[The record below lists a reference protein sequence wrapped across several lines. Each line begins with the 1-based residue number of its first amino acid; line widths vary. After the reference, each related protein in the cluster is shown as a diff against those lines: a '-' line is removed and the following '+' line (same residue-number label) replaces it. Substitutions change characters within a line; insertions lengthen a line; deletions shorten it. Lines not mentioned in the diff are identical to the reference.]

1 MTVDD
6 LGAYLREHW
15 SRRKEEIRNGT
26 CQPQPV
32 RRVDIPKPGGKG
44 TRMLGIPTVLDRFI
58 QQAILQVLSPIFDPH
73 MSKSSYGF
81 RPGRSAHDAVRQA
94 RQYVEDGYR
103 CVVDIDLERFFD
115 TVNHDML
122 MARVARRVKDK
133 RLLKLIRAYLSSGI
147 MHEGVVQAHRSGTP
161 QGSPLSPLLSNIL
174 LDNLD
179 KELERR
185 GHRFCR
191 YADDCN
197 VYVKSTKAGERV
209 MASLTR
215 FLEKKL
221 RLKVNGMKS
230 AVAAPWMRKFLGYS
244 MTRQKIPRL
253 KVAPES
259 VRRLKAQIKVILRKG
274 RGRAI
279 PRVITDLAPLLR
291 GWMEYFRLVSVKAA
305 FELLDEWI
313 RRKLRCLVWRQWKT
327 PRTRAKRL
335 MERGI
340 QQVRAYTSAFNG
352 HGPWWNAGA
361 SHMNNAVPVKWFAQQ
376 GLVSLLSEQ
385 RLFIRL
391 S

>member
-6 LGAYLREHW
+6 LATYLKEHW
-15 SRRKEEIRNGT
+15 PRIKEDIRNGT
-26 CQPQPV
+26 YRPQPV
-32 RRVDIPKPGGKG
+32 RRVDIPKPDGKG
-44 TRMLGIPTVLDRFI
+44 ARMLGIPTVLDRFI
-58 QQAILQVLSPIFDPH
+58 QQAILQVLTPIFDPH
-73 MSKSSYGF
+73 MSASSCGF
-81 RPGRSAHDAVRQA
+81 RPGRSAHDAVLKA

-103 CVVDIDLERFFD
+103 CVVDIDLEKFFD

-133 RLLKLIRAYLSSGI
+133 KLLLLIRRYLTSGI
-147 MHEGVVQAHRSGTP
+147 MHEGVIQAHTEGTP

-174 LDNLD
+174 LDDLD

-197 VYVKSTKAGERV
+197 IYVKSTKAGERV

-221 RLKVNGMKS
+221 RLKVNGKKS
-230 AVAAPWMRKFLGYS
+230 AVAAPWIRKFLGYS
-244 MTRQKIPRL
+244 MTRQKTPRL

-259 VRRLKAQIKVILRKG
+259 VRRLKAQIKEVLRKG
-274 RGRAI
+274 RGRSL
-279 PRVITDLAPLLR
+279 PRVITDLTPLLR

-305 FELLDEWI
+305 FELLDEWM
-313 RRKLRCLVWRQWKT
+313 RRKLRCMLWRQWKT

-340 QQVRAYTSAFNG
+340 EQVRAYTSAFNG

-361 SHMNNAVPVKWFAQQ
+361 PHMNHAVPVKWFAQQ
-376 GLVSLLSEQ
+376 GLMSLLAEQ
-385 RLFIRL
+385 RRL
-391 S
+391 VRRS